1 MSDISYSAANGAVIR
16 LTPIDLAARWQTTPR
31 TIHQTHSRSPDRLPP
46 ALNLGGRKL
55 LWRLCDVEAWEAAR
69 VGVAAALSTSK
80 GTRCK
85 PGRKSVAAKA
95 RAAAAYAAAAEEASG
110 SAES

>member
-1 MSDISYSAANGAVIR
+1 MSDIVQSASNGATIH
-16 LTPIDLAARWQTTPR
+16 LSTIDLAARYQTTPS
-31 TIHQTHSRSPDRLPP
+31 TIHQTHSRNPDRLPP

-55 LWRLCDVEAWEAAR
+55 LWRLCDVEAWEEAR
-69 VGVAAALSTSK
+69 VGVAAPAQAASLQ
-80 GTRCK
+80 RRR

-95 RAAAAYAAAAEEASG
+95 RAAAAAAGEAST

>member
-1 MSDISYSAANGAVIR
+1 MSDISYSAANGAVIH

-46 ALNLGGRKL
+46 ALNLGGRKV
-55 LWRLCDVEAWEAAR
+55 LWRLRDVEAWEAAR
-69 VGVAAALSTSK
+69 VGVAAPVTTSK
-80 GTRCK
+80 GPRGR

-95 RAAAAYAAAAEEASG
+95 RAAAAAAEEASA
-110 SAES
+110 SVES